1 FKEYKNLFLRKK
13 GHFGTKK
20 RGFAAV
26 LEHGFL
32 SRKNKQ
38 TRYSTAFHAILVVY
52 KKSKSRLFRD
62 VSFSILG
69 RFVFAIIASKHKFTT
84 LNSIY
89 NLLNFPATSHLK
101 SKNKLKNKKL

>member
-1 FKEYKNLFLRKK
+1 MDSWMDKKRFFKEFKKLFLPKK

-69 RFVFAIIASKHKFTT
+69 RFVFAIIIGTGIRSPDKLH
-84 LNSIY
+84 
-89 NLLNFPATSHLK
+89 LLL
-101 SKNKLKNKKL
+101 